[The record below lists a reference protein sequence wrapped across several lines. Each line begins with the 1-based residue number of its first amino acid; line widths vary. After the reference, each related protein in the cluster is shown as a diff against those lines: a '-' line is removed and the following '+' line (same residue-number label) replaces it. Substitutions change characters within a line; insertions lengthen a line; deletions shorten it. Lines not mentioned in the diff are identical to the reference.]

1 MSEQAWQQRTEIL
14 FGADGIE
21 RLRRAHA
28 LVVGLGGVG
37 AYAAEMLCRAGIGE
51 MTLVD
56 GDTVNDTNRNR
67 QLVALKSTVGLP
79 KTTVLAMRLRD
90 INPDVVLHVYQTF
103 LRDEA
108 TATLLEAARYD
119 FVLDAID
126 TLSPKVFLLYHAVQH
141 GLRVI
146 SSMGAGGKCDPQQV
160 RLEDISKSEYCHLA
174 RFVRKRLHKMGI
186 RSGITVVYSPEA
198 VEHSAIVPTTGE
210 PNKLTT
216 VGTVSYMPAVFG
228 CFMASYV
235 IRQIVNS

>member
-1 MSEQAWQQRTEIL
+1 
-14 FGADGIE
+14 
-21 RLRRAHA
+21 
-28 LVVGLGGVG
+28 
-37 AYAAEMLCRAGIGE
+37 
-51 MTLVD
+51 
-56 GDTVNDTNRNR
+56 
-67 QLVALKSTVGLP
+67 
-79 KTTVLAMRLRD
+79 MRLRD
-90 INPDVVLHVYQTF
+90 INPDVVLHVHQTF

-198 VEHSAIVPTTGE
+198 VEHSAIVSTTGE
-210 PNKLTT
+210 PNNLTT